1 MPAGSGGTG
10 AANGSPTGG
19 VPSAAGSGGT
29 GGAPATS
36 GNAPMGGGGP
46 SGSGGV
52 AGMNGSGGTPGAGGS
67 GAAAG
72 VDSMGGVPGGG
83 AGGDAAAGGT
93 AGADGG
99 AAGVAGAGT
108 AGADG
113 EAGGAAGAGTAGTG
127 AGEGGTGGTAETP
140 GEGGAGGSAG
150 GGDAGSPSF
159 RPCPTNGDPCK
170 VLPLGDSIT
179 HGVQSRDN
187 AGYRSHLFKLAVEA
201 DQKLTFVG
209 SQSSGPDQVAGKP
222 FPKNH
227 EGRSGWTIDP
237 GHSKY
242 GSGGISSLI
251 PNPALSASPNIILLM
266 IGTNDITSTDNPG
279 TTAERL
285 DGLLE
290 KLVQAAPESLIVVAQ
305 ITPVS
310 FDSADL
316 RNYNAKIP
324 GIVQARI
331 EKGQHLLL
339 VDMSKMPTSGLAPDG
354 VHPNDQG
361 YAYMANVWY
370 EAIKE
375 FLPN

>member
-1 MPAGSGGTG
+1 MGGT
-10 AANGSPTGG
+10 S
-19 VPSAAGSGGT
+19 SAS
-29 GGAPATS
+29 
-36 GNAPMGGGGP
+36 GGGP
-46 SGSGGV
+46 AEPGGS
-52 AGMNGSGGTPGAGGS
+52 AGLNGAGGTPGAGGF
-67 GAAAG
+67 GGAAG

-83 AGGDAAAGGT
+83 A
-93 AGADGG
+93 
-99 AAGVAGAGT
+99 
-108 AGADG
+108 
-113 EAGGAAGAGTAGTG
+113 AGAGTAGTG
-127 AGEGGTGGTAETP
+127 AGDGGNGGRAGAP
-140 GEGGAGGSAG
+140 ADGGAGAN
-150 GGDAGSPSF
+150 AGSGGEGSTSF

-170 VLPLGDSIT
+170 ILPLGDSIT
-179 HGVQSRDN
+179 HGVQSKDN
-187 AGYRSHLFKLAVEA
+187 AGYRSYLFELAVEA
-201 DQKLTFVG
+201 NQNLTFTG
-209 SQSSGPDQVAGKP
+209 SQSSGPNQVAGKP